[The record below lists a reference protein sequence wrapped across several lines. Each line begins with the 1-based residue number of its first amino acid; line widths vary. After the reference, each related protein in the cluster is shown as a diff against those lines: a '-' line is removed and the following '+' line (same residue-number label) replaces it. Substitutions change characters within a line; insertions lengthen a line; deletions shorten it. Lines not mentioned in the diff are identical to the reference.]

1 MNPLPKK
8 KKSAEEL
15 ARLRDDMGLPPVA
28 TSVLKPPP
36 IKTPAKSAVQPVPIS
51 PPKQVRSLRRSE
63 RQPSALPRVVSKESW
78 ASSLPAQRHSEN
90 ELEVVRQRE
99 SMQTFAAAV
108 PPGIAYFQAITAHP
122 ALLALGYVL
131 VAAGAIGFFI
141 TEDYAQIKPEVYAL
155 SGSILGLLVALFV
168 SLKKVRSRHH
178 AGFIAMIALLVLVFT
193 LFHHY
198 HNFNP
203 SNAS

>member
-8 KKSAEEL
+8 KKSAEEI
-15 ARLRDDMGLPPVA
+15 AKLREDMGLPPIA
-28 TSVLKPPP
+28 TPASTSPPPPPP
-36 IKTPAKSAVQPVPIS
+36 ITTPAQPLPIS
-51 PPKQVRSLRRSE
+51 PPRQVRSLRRSE
-63 RQPSALPRVVSKESW
+63 RRPPTLPRVVSTESW

-90 ELEVVRQRE
+90 ELVMVRQRE
-99 SMQTFAAAV
+99 SMQALTSAV

-122 ALLALGYVL
+122 AMLALGYVL
-131 VAAGAIGFFI
+131 VAIGAIGFI
-141 TEDYAQIKPEVYAL
+141 TTDEYAQIKPEVYAL
-155 SGSILGLLVALFV
+155 TGSILGLLVALFI

-203 SNAS
+203 TNAS